1 MRRATLSP
9 AMKCLRLVL
18 FVLAFLLPLSTL
30 AQSALSL
37 QPDTPQLKGRGHL
50 SLLRDAS
57 GRMTAD
63 EAMTSTRWQAL
74 PGALSAGYTAD
85 ALWLRLVVERHPD
98 APKEWVLRFTNAL
111 LDDVRLY
118 RPDGALGWS
127 EQVAG
132 ENLGR
137 ANWPVKARSVVFRTR
152 METSGHEVWLV
163 RLQGKNAMA
172 TDLELWPHADFDD
185 FSRQEYFYYGLYFG
199 CFFLLILLHVFF
211 WRMTREA
218 QSGWYFLYV
227 LNTTLTELLTTA
239 IPQQL
244 LDLPVGFSDPLLGV
258 SICASLAV
266 GVHFSLQQLGLSTL
280 WPRFNR
286 VVLVSA
292 DLIAL
297 AGIGL
302 VLGGHFAPGVIL
314 GQLVAMANIV
324 VIMSLASWLA
334 VRGQKAARFFLLA
347 FGIFYAG
354 VIISFLRNLEVVP
367 SNFWTHHAST
377 IGALLHMVLM
387 SVRLNLRYDGLRR
400 DKELAQAETVRAV
413 RDLNDNLENLVAR
426 RTDDLHQEIFQR
438 VQLEVELRKAL
449 EVERRIKD
457 EQQDFLAMVSHE
469 FRTPLAII
477 TTTAQ
482 QIAKNLNA
490 ARDRTLARCQNMRDA
505 AHRMAA
511 LVDEYLSADRMDATA
526 FRPAPCDPRSL
537 IADALAEWP
546 SERINTSL
554 QALPP
559 QFVCDKGL
567 LHVALRNL
575 LNNALRHAT
584 GGQGIH
590 LSATTQSDGA
600 LCLSVSNPGEPIP
613 EDEIPRLFLKYF
625 RGRAA
630 QHQPGAGLGL
640 YLVRRIADMHGGEV
654 RLVND
659 AASGTVTFSL
669 LLPVSVTDVTDAP
682 AMTALGSTA

>member
-1 MRRATLSP
+1 
-9 AMKCLRLVL
+9 MKRLRLLL
-18 FVLAFLLPLSTL
+18 FVLSFLLPLAAL

-37 QPDTPQLKGRGHL
+37 QPDTRQLQGSGHM
-50 SLLRDAS
+50 SLLRDAG

-74 PGALSAGYTAD
+74 PGAVSAGYTND
-85 ALWLRLVVERHPD
+85 AIWLRLVVERSPE
-98 APKEWVLRFTNAL
+98 ASGEWVLRFTNAL

-118 RPDGALGWS
+118 RPDGARGWS
-127 EQVAG
+127 EQVSG
-132 ENLGR
+132 ENLAR
-137 ANWPVKARSVVFRTR
+137 ADWPVKARNVVFRTR
-152 METSGHEVWLV
+152 MEAPGREIWLV

-172 TDLELWPHADFDD
+172 TDLELWQHAAFDD
-185 FSRQEYFYYGLYFG
+185 YSRKEYFYYGLYFG

-227 LNTTLTELLTTA
+227 LNVTLTELLTTA

-244 LDLPVGFSDPLLGV
+244 LDLPVGLSDPLLAL

-266 GVHFSLQQLGLSTL
+266 GTHFAMQQLGMSAK
-280 WPRFNR
+280 WPFFNR
-286 VVLVSA
+286 AMLVNA
-292 DLIAL
+292 DLVAAVG
-297 AGIGL
+297 AGLIL
-302 VLGGHFAPGVIL
+302 SGHFASGVIL
-314 GQLVAMANIV
+314 AQLLAMANIV
-324 VIMSLASWLA
+324 VMLSLASWMA
-334 VRGQKAARFFLLA
+334 VRGHKAARFYLLA
-347 FGIFYAG
+347 FGIFYVGAL
-354 VIISFLRNLEVVP
+354 ISYLRNLEVVP

-377 IGALLHMVLM
+377 IGSLIHMVLM

-490 ARDRTLARCQNMRDA
+490 ARERTLARCQNLRDA

-526 FRPAPCDPRSL
+526 FRPAPSDPHSL

-546 SERINTSL
+546 PGRINTSM

-559 QFVCDKGL
+559 HFVCDKGL

-584 GGQGIH
+584 GGQAIH
-590 LSATTQSDGA
+590 LSAATHSDGS

-613 EDEIPRLFLKYF
+613 EDEVPRLFQKYF

-640 YLVRRIADMHGGEV
+640 YLVRRIAGMHGGEV

-669 LLPVSVTDVTDAP
+669 LIPAGVNDVVDAP
-682 AMTALGSTA
+682 AMAALNSAA